1 MALVRA
7 IPSPYRAAKQ
17 NLLCLRLFS
26 GQHPDIAPRLL
37 QKRQYAVVGRW
48 TPGMQYHLSRAHSES
63 FLAMKVP
70 IMLCGILVKRVLLV
84 VFMFIS
90 IISRTWVAIWA
101 QSK

>member
-1 MALVRA
+1 MCEMGASELHNK
-7 IPSPYRAAKQ
+7 I
-17 NLLCLRLFS
+17 LLAVIQR
-26 GQHPDIAPRLL
+26 QQQPDIATATQLS
-37 QKRQYAVVGRW
+37 QERQARNGW
-48 TPGMQYHLSRAHSES
+48 PTGMQYHLSRAHSES